1 MGLFP
6 FRSNLGFLPSWIFLD
21 EVGTKG
27 SSWVTTCWSCSMES
41 NHGTPSLLQK
51 LESSNFNL
59 QCALALLCL
68 GNLYPHFLLG
78 LRMCVTHCR
87 RTRSQSCPFCRD
99 CLKGVDSAD
108 LWVFMDSRDVIDM
121 ATLTRENLRRLFM
134 YIDKLPLV
142 VPVTVYDPYDSH
154 LR

>member
-1 MGLFP
+1 
-6 FRSNLGFLPSWIFLD
+6 
-21 EVGTKG
+21 
-27 SSWVTTCWSCSMES
+27 
-41 NHGTPSLLQK
+41 
-51 LESSNFNL
+51 
-59 QCALALLCL
+59 
-68 GNLYPHFLLG
+68 
-78 LRMCVTHCR
+78 MCVTHCR